1 MLSLTEIEGE
11 RERMLWVDGGL
22 QRPGRQ
28 HRRNV
33 TTKRKGPRLE
43 YKLFATWPDH
53 RAESGRT
60 P

>member
-11 RERMLWVDGGL
+11 RDAVGGV